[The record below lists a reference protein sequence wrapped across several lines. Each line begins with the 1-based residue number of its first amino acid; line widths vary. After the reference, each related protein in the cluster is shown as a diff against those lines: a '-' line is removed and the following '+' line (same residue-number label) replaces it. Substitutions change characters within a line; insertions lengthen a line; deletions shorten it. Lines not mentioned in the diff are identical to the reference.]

1 MEFEF
6 KLFGKEK
13 KSMGYLMMVSGDD
26 DVGGF
31 KIMELF

>member
-6 KLFGKEK
+6 KLFEKEK
-13 KSMGYLMMVSGDD
+13 KSMGYLMMVSDD
-26 DVGGF
+26 DVGDF